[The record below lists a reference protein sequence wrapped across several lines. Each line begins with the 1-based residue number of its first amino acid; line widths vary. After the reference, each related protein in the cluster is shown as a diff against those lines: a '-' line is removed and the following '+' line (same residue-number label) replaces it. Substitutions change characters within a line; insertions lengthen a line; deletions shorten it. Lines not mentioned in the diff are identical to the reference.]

1 MRILV
6 KRMGAFGDVLC
17 TTPVIHRLR
26 KEHPDAEIHVQTHH
40 PYCFHLNPMVD
51 ILNANGAGVF
61 DRVIDL
67 DMAYEKRL
75 RKIHSINAYFLEA
88 FGDTEGDK
96 STYIKRLYP
105 PGDWSK
111 TIVIHPGRSW
121 PQRTPSALW
130 WTCVIDHLMKAGRRV
145 VIIGTMNDLD
155 LRIPGIT
162 DTRGQLNCNQQA
174 GLIQAASY
182 FIGNDVGVWGGIV
195 PSTDTPAIGLATMTA
210 PDIMN
215 LYRHGGFGWR
225 TKVFSANVPCVGC
238 SAEMP
243 DPMTSFSCR
252 YGTNACKEAFDPKE
266 IAEAALSDDDAA
278 YH

>member
-1 MRILV
+1 MMRILV

-17 TTPVIHRLR
+17 TTPVIRRLR
-26 KEHPDAEIHVQTHH
+26 IEHPDAEIHVQTQH
-40 PYCFHLNPMVD
+40 PYCFHLNLMVR
-51 ILNANGAGVF
+51 AVGPYARGPY

-75 RKIHSINAYFLEA
+75 RKLHSIDAYFLEA

-96 STYIKRLYP
+96 STHLVRIDP
-105 PGDWSK
+105 PRSMIDDWRK
-111 TIVIHPGRSW
+111 AVVIHPGRSW

-130 WTCVIDHLMKAGRRV
+130 WLCIINALMDLDRRV
-145 VIIGTMNDLD
+145 IIIGSQVDLS
-155 LRIPGIT
+155 IPVPGVV

-174 GLIQAASY
+174 GVIQAAGC
-182 FIGNDVGVWGGIV
+182 FIGNDTGVWGGIV

-225 TKVFSANVPCVGC
+225 TKVFSAAVPCVGC
-238 SAEMP
+238 SAELK
-243 DPMTSFSCR
+243 DAVTNFACR
-252 YGTNACKEAFDPKE
+252 YGTNACAEAFDPQE
-266 IAEAALSDDDAA
+266 IAEAAVGMQ
-278 YH
+278 